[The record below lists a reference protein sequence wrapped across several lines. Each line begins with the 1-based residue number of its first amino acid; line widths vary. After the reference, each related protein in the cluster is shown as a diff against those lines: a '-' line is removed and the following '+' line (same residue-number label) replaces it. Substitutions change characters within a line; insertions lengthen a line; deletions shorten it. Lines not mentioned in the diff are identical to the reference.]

1 MERLL
6 CLAMGYAF
14 GLLQSGYLYSR
25 LHDVDIRQHGSGNAG
40 STNVL
45 RVMGVKAA
53 LVVFLGD
60 CFKMVFACLLTRLLF
75 RSQPEALYLYLLY
88 TGLGVIL
95 GHNYPFFMN
104 FKGGKGIASSAGLLL
119 ATDWRVMLVCLAVF
133 VLVVFFTCYVSLGS
147 ILVLLLFFTGMVFF
161 GHRGDYGLAPGY
173 NTEFFI
179 MAGGISL
186 LGIWRHRANIRR
198 LLNGTEN
205 KLCQKKE

>member
-25 LHDVDIRQHGSGNAG
+25 LHEVDIRQHGSGNAG

-119 ATDWRVMLVCLAVF
+119 AIDWRVMLVCLAVF
-133 VLVVFFTCYVSLGS
+133 VLVVFFTRYVSLGS

-173 NTEFFI
+173 TTEFFI

-205 KLCQKKE
+205 KLGKKKE

>member
-6 CLAMGYAF
+6 CLLMGYAF

-25 LHDVDIRQHGSGNAG
+25 WHNVDIRKHGSGNAG

-60 CFKMVFACLLTRLLF
+60 CFKMVFACLLIRYLF
-75 RSQPEALYLYLLY
+75 RSQPEAIYLYILY

-95 GHNYPFFMN
+95 GHNYPFYMN

-133 VLVVFFTCYVSLGS
+133 VLVVFITRYVSLGS
-147 ILVLLLFFTGMVFF
+147 ILVLLLFFAGMVYF
-161 GHRGDYGLAPGY
+161 GRRGDYGLAPGCF
-173 NTEFFI
+173 TEFWI
-179 MAGGISL
+179 MAGIISL
-186 LGIWRHRANIRR
+186 LGIWRHRTNIRR

-205 KLCQKKE
+205 KLGQKKE

>member
-1 MERLL
+1 MERGL
-6 CLAMGYAF
+6 CLVMGYAF

-25 LHDVDIRQHGSGNAG
+25 CHDVDIRRHGSGNAG

-60 CFKMVFACLLTRLLF
+60 CFKMVCACLLTRVLF
-75 RSQPEALYLYLLY
+75 RTQPEALYLYLLY

-95 GHNYPFFMN
+95 GHNYPFYMK

-133 VLVVFFTCYVSLGS
+133 VLVVFATRYVSLGS
-147 ILVLLLFFTGMVFF
+147 ILVLLIFFLGMVFF
-161 GHRGDYGLAPGY
+161 ERRGDYGLASRY
-173 NTEFFI
+173 TAEFCTV
-179 MAGGISL
+179 AGVISL
-186 LGIWRHRANIRR
+186 MGIWRHRANIRR

-205 KLCQKKE
+205 KLGLKKE